1 MGKKKKESCDPVA
14 CGMEAKVEKVM
25 ERFYHIAE
33 KLTENQ
39 QSMQIQIVKLTEN
52 MQAIAKMDDRMD
64 DMEQD
69 IKKNSMMMYKAVG
82 MGMAAAAVAPFL
94 IGLL

>member
-1 MGKKKKESCDPVA
+1 MGKKNKSCDPVV

-64 DMEQD
+64 GMEQD
-69 IKKNSMMMYKAVG
+69 IKTNSMMMYKMVGGAVEV
-82 MGMAAAAVAPFL
+82 AAL
-94 IGLL
+94 IPVLMNYL